1 MAKFFATELAGLL
14 CVHSQVFR
22 VEVFVSLFLLAE
34 SFSTIIT
41 RVGLDPPVSVQVSP
55 QGTWVV
61 EDPAA
66 NLARL
71 LLLKL
76 ILGFFFFGEIA

>member
-1 MAKFFATELAGLL
+1 MAKFFSTELAGFL

-22 VEVFVSLFLLAE
+22 VVVFISLFFLTE
-34 SFSTIIT
+34 SFSAIIT
-41 RVGLDPPVSVQVSP
+41 RVRLNPPVGVQVSP
-55 QGTWVV
+55 QGTWVS
-61 EDPAA
+61 EDSTA

>member
-1 MAKFFATELAGLL
+1 MAKFLATELAGFL

-22 VEVFVSLFLLAE
+22 VVVFISLFLLAE

-41 RVGLDPPVSVQVSP
+41 RVRLDPPVSVQVSP
-55 QGTWVV
+55 QGAWVV
-61 EDPAA
+61 EDSAA
-66 NLARL
+66 DLTRL

-76 ILGFFFFGEIA
+76 ILGSFFFGEIA

>member
-1 MAKFFATELAGLL
+1 MCSFLSVQSCSVRL
-14 CVHSQVFR
+14 VVF
-22 VEVFVSLFLLAE
+22 LAE

-41 RVGLDPPVSVQVSP
+41 RVRLDPPVGVQVSP

-61 EDPAA
+61 EDSAA
-66 NLARL
+66 NLTRL

>member
-1 MAKFFATELAGLL
+1 MAKFFATEFARFL

-22 VEVFVSLFLLAE
+22 VVVFISLFLLAE

-41 RVGLDPPVSVQVSP
+41 RVGLNPPVGVQMSP

-66 NLARL
+66 NLTRL

-76 ILGFFFFGEIA
+76 ILGSFFFGEIA